1 MRAARSIT
9 ATLRLHYPSVMGLT
23 PGNFFHRKNLCESEF
38 AAKNHGCTVFGW
50 LSLRTQKIE
59 N

>member
-9 ATLRLHYPSVMGLT
+9 ATLRLHDPSVMGLT